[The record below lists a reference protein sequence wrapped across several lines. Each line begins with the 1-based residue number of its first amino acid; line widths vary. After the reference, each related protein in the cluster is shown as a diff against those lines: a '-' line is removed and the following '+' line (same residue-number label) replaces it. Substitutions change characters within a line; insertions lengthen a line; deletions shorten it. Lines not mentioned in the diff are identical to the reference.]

1 MSMRTLVNIAVSIVI
16 ALGLVFVVRGLAGYL
31 FAVQPPEKPA
41 IPVPVAEEAAPEP
54 EKKAEAP
61 AAEQQQAEAPA
72 AEQPAAQAPAEQQT
86 AQAEAPAE
94 QQAAPAEQ
102 QQAAAPAAGEAAAG
116 DPAAGK
122 KVFNKCKACH
132 FADKE
137 KNKVGPYLK
146 GVVGRKAAAVEGFK
160 YSDAMKAKAAEGL
173 VWTEENLKAYLA
185 APKKFVPGNKM
196 AFVGLKKDK
205 DIADVIA
212 YLKSNQ

>member
-16 ALGLVFVVRGLAGYL
+16 ALGLVFVVRGLAGYI

-41 IPVPVAEEAAPEP
+41 IPVPVAEEPAPEP

-61 AAEQQQAEAPA
+61 AEQAAPAEQKQAEAPA
-72 AEQPAAQAPAEQQT
+72 AEQPA
-86 AQAEAPAE
+86 PAE
-94 QQAAPAEQ
+94 QQAAQ
-102 QQAAAPAAGEAAAG
+102 APAAEPAAAGAG

-160 YSDAMKAKAAEGL
+160 YSEAMKAKAAEGL

-196 AFVGLKKDK
+196 AFVGLKKEK

>member
-16 ALGLVFVVRGLAGYL
+16 ALGLVFVVRGLAGYI

-41 IPVPVAEEAAPEP
+41 IPVPVAEEPAPEP

-61 AAEQQQAEAPA
+61 AEQAAPAEQKQAEAPAEQQPA
-72 AEQPAAQAPAEQQT
+72 AEQPAAEAPAEQQT
-86 AQAEAPAE
+86 AQAPA
-94 QQAAPAEQ
+94 AE
-102 QQAAAPAAGEAAAG
+102 PAAGGAG

-132 FADKE
+132 FVDKE

-160 YSDAMKAKAAEGL
+160 YSEAMKAKAAEGL

-196 AFVGLKKDK
+196 AFAGLKKEK

>member
-16 ALGLVFVVRGLAGYL
+16 ALGLVFVVRGLAGYI

-41 IPVPVAEEAAPEP
+41 IPVPVAEEPAPEP

-61 AAEQQQAEAPA
+61 AEQAAPAEQKQAEAPA
-72 AEQPAAQAPAEQQT
+72 AEQPA
-86 AQAEAPAE
+86 PAE
-94 QQAAPAEQ
+94 QQAAQ
-102 QQAAAPAAGEAAAG
+102 APAAEPAAAGAG

-196 AFVGLKKDK
+196 AFVGLKKEK